1 MKRKLELSAATLVAA
16 AIMTG
21 VAIGATSPAV
31 VTGSVTSITD
41 STADLHGTVNPE
53 GSATTYHFEWGL
65 TATYGLAPSPTHSAG
80 SGTKPVSVGTIP
92 SGLIPGTTY
101 HYTVVASNRFGTSVG
116 RDRTFTTAGHPPA
129 VVVTGPPFVVGHAFA
144 IVTGN
149 INPEREATQW
159 VFQYGTSSS
168 YDRQTYPA
176 GSLPASSAT
185 LGVHMT
191 INGLS
196 DGTPFHY
203 RLVAIH
209 GTTIVSYGGD
219 QVFITQPFP
228 RPLPT
233 LHINA
238 SPRRARAKPYLY
250 TITGT
255 VVPPA
260 KFPPAWSCNGTVAVR
275 FIFRHQ
281 TRGLALATVQ
291 PNCTFSTQ
299 FQFHR
304 LIGKHST
311 RLRLGIRFR
320 GNAYIDSKSAPAQ
333 YVRLG

>member
-1 MKRKLELSAATLVAA
+1 MKRKLELSAAIAVAA

-21 VAIGATSPAV
+21 VAIGASSPAV

-41 STADLHGTVNPE
+41 STAALHGTVNPE
-53 GSATTYHFEWGL
+53 GGATTYLFEWGP
-65 TATYGLAPSPTHSAG
+65 TATYGLTSPAHSAG
-80 SGTKPVSVGTIP
+80 SGTKPVNVGTIP

-101 HYTVVASNRFGTSVG
+101 HYTVVASNRFGTSAG
-116 RDRTFTTAGHPPA
+116 RDHAFTTTGHPPA
-129 VVVTGPPFVVGHAFA
+129 VAVTGPPFEVGHAFA

-149 INPEREATQW
+149 INPEGEATQW
-159 VFQYGTSSS
+159 LFQYGTSSA

-176 GSLPASSAT
+176 GSLPASSAAQ
-185 LGVHMT
+185 GVHT
-191 INGLS
+191 AINGLS
-196 DGTPFHY
+196 DGTMFHY

-209 GTTIVSYGGD
+209 GSAIVSYGGD

-228 RPLPT
+228 RPFPT
-233 LHINA
+233 LHVNA
-238 SPRRARAKPYLY
+238 SPRRARSKPYLY

-275 FIFRHQ
+275 FILNQH
-281 TRGLALATVQ
+281 TRALALATVQ

-320 GNAYIDSKSAPAQ
+320 GNAYIESTSAPRQ
-333 YVRLG
+333 YVWLG

>member
-16 AIMTG
+16 AIVTG
-21 VAIGATSPAV
+21 VAIGASSPAV
-31 VTGSVTSITD
+31 VTGSVTGITD

-53 GSATTYHFEWGL
+53 GSATTYHLVWGL
-65 TATYGLAPSPTHSAG
+65 TTTYGLSGPTHSAG
-80 SGTKPVSVGTIP
+80 SGAKPVSVGTIP

-116 RDRTFTTAGHPPA
+116 RDRAFTTTGHPPA
-129 VVVTGPPFVVGHAFA
+129 VVVTGAPFEVGHAFA
-144 IVTGN
+144 IVTGT

-168 YDRQTYPA
+168 YDRQTYPPGA
-176 GSLPASSAT
+176 LPASSAT
-185 LGVHMT
+185 QGVHTT

-196 DGTPFHY
+196 DGTMFHY

-228 RPLPT
+228 RPLPA

-250 TITGT
+250 TITGS

-275 FIFRHQ
+275 FILRQH
-281 TRGLALATVQ
+281 TRALALATVQ

-304 LIGKHST
+304 LIGNHST

-320 GNAYIDSKSAPAQ
+320 GNAYIDSKSAPVQ

>member
-1 MKRKLELSAATLVAA
+1 
-16 AIMTG
+16 
-21 VAIGATSPAV
+21 
-31 VTGSVTSITD
+31 
-41 STADLHGTVNPE
+41 
-53 GSATTYHFEWGL
+53 
-65 TATYGLAPSPTHSAG
+65 
-80 SGTKPVSVGTIP
+80 
-92 SGLIPGTTY
+92 
-101 HYTVVASNRFGTSVG
+101 
-116 RDRTFTTAGHPPA
+116 
-129 VVVTGPPFVVGHAFA
+129 
-144 IVTGN
+144 
-149 INPEREATQW
+149 
-159 VFQYGTSSS
+159 
-168 YDRQTYPA
+168 
-176 GSLPASSAT
+176 
-185 LGVHMT
+185 MT

-196 DGTPFHY
+196 DGTTFHY

-233 LHINA
+233 LRINA